1 MRLIQQKENQIPKMS
16 EETEESPQ
24 TSNIIGPLNFT
35 NDKNSEESNFN
46 SLLRTPIE
54 IRCLFCDKSFQF
66 YSEKD
71 EYLAHLYLDHRL
83 IIGDEDQVAIFH
95 EYLIFWREKFNGD
108 EQKLPE
114 YCTMM
119 IMDQLPDGTPAKGE
133 KYYLLCDV
141 LPQDNELRQKLQQKR
156 LERALAQHQ
165 FERTDTNFQGDC
177 LFCRDVIKTSR
188 NDLLEHLFSKH
199 FLQLGK
205 PENLVFIDELI
216 DTVQSKLNNLVC
228 LFCEKKFRDRPT
240 LKEHMRKK
248 GHKRINPGNKSY
260 DRFFLINYQLETQ
273 TSQKKKAKHHQRLR
287 KRSENDAKMEKDPTV
302 RPIEG
307 SSNEATTASKYR
319 EKKNASTLF
328 ESDSD
333 SNWSDWHGDQETL
346 TCLFC
351 SHNEIDFSKLKVH
364 MAHSHQVDFDNE
376 TASMTFYDRV
386 KIVNFIRRKMYLSQC
401 IRCDEQFKKSADLRA
416 HLNES
421 NHCCIGDRKQW
432 DLPQYFFP
440 TYEDDGILCSLD
452 DTELDE
458 ESCISVTKAEDSSIV
473 VLSEDAKV
481 SINLDAEALSKE
493 RLQVL

>member
-1 MRLIQQKENQIPKMS
+1 MS
-16 EETEESPQ
+16 EEKEDDPQ
-24 TSNIIGPLNFT
+24 TSSIIGPLNFT
-35 NDKNSEESNFN
+35 NDKNPEESIFN
-46 SLLRTPIE
+46 SLLPTAIE
-54 IRCLFCDKSFQF
+54 IPCLFCDKSFQF

-108 EQKLPE
+108 EQKLSE
-114 YCTMM
+114 YCTTMM
-119 IMDQLPDGTPAKGE
+119 MDQLPNGMPAKGE

-156 LERALAQHQ
+156 LQHALVQHQ
-165 FERTDTNFQGDC
+165 FERTDINFQGNC

-216 DTVQSKLNNLVC
+216 DTVQCKLNNLLC

-248 GHKRINPGNKSY
+248 GHKRINPSNKSY
-260 DRFFLINYQLETQ
+260 DRFFLINYQPETQ
-273 TSQKKKAKHHQRLR
+273 TCQKKKAKHYQRLR
-287 KRSENDAKMEKDPTV
+287 KRSEKDAKMEKDSTAHSKD
-302 RPIEG
+302 G
-307 SSNEATTASKYR
+307 SSNEAAVTTASKYR
-319 EKKNASTLF
+319 EKKSSSTLF

-351 SHNEIDFSKLKVH
+351 SHNEIDFSKLKKH
-364 MAHSHQVDFDNE
+364 MAHSHQVDFDEE
-376 TASMTFYDRV
+376 TASMTFYERV
-386 KIVNFIRRKMYLSQC
+386 KIVNFIRRKMYLLQC
-401 IRCDEQFKKSADLRA
+401 IRCDEQFKKSADLRS

-421 NHCCIGDRKQW
+421 NHYSIGDRKQW

-440 TYEDDGILCSLD
+440 TYEDDGFLCSLD

-458 ESCISVTKAEDSSIV
+458 ESCISAPKAEDSSIV
-473 VLSEDAKV
+473 VLSEDTKV

-493 RLQVL
+493 RLQEL